1 MRKVF
6 ASLSLLYAGCNTYH
20 LHESS
25 LEYPEVMHAVGVL
38 ALAPAMVV
46 FLLVC
51 PWLANRKW
59 ADSLPAEIWISLLP
73 CLAGMAVFSMLV
85 SEISQV
91 SFGRRDAEET
101 LGLGM
106 MVAPVVAMLV
116 AVVYVLSWGV
126 LSLSRCICQ
135 GNENASNK

>member
-20 LHESS
+20 LLESS
-25 LEYPEVMHAVGVL
+25 LEYPEVIHAVCVL
-38 ALAPAMVV
+38 ALAPSMVV

-73 CLAGMAVFSMLV
+73 CLAGMAFFSLLV
-85 SEISQV
+85 DEIAQV
-91 SFGRRDAEET
+91 SFTRRDAET
-101 LGLGM
+101 VLDLGM
-106 MVAPVVAMLV
+106 ICAPVVAMLV
-116 AVVYVLSWGV
+116 AVVYVLSWGGM
-126 LSLSRCICQ
+126 SLARIICKR
-135 GNENASNK
+135 NENAGN

>member
-6 ASLSLLYAGCNTYH
+6 AALSLLYAGCNTYH

-73 CLAGMAVFSMLV
+73 CLAGMAFFSLLV
-85 SEISQV
+85 DEIAQV
-91 SFGRRDAEET
+91 SFTRRDVET
-101 LGLGM
+101 VLDLGM
-106 MVAPVVAMLV
+106 ICAPVVAMLV
-116 AVVYVLSWGV
+116 AVVYVLSWGGM
-126 LSLSRCICQ
+126 SLARIICKR
-135 GNENASNK
+135 NENAGN

>member
-6 ASLSLLYAGCNTYH
+6 VLLSLLYAGCNTYH

-73 CLAGMAVFSMLV
+73 CLAGMAFFSLLV
-85 SEISQV
+85 DEIAQV
-91 SFGRRDAEET
+91 SFTRRDAEET

-106 MVAPVVAMLV
+106 ISAPIAAVTVVLLSMLGTKLV
-116 AVVYVLSWGV
+116 RTFQKK
-126 LSLSRCICQ
+126 SR
-135 GNENASNK
+135 S

>member
-6 ASLSLLYAGCNTYH
+6 VVLSLLYAGCNTYH
-20 LHESS
+20 LLESS
-25 LEYPEVMHAVGVL
+25 LEYPEVIHAVCVL
-38 ALAPAMVV
+38 ALAPSMVV

-73 CLAGMAVFSMLV
+73 CLAGMAFFSLLV
-85 SEISQV
+85 DEIAQV
-91 SFGRRDAEET
+91 SFTRRDVET
-101 LGLGM
+101 VLDLGM
-106 MVAPVVAMLV
+106 ICAPVVAMLV

-135 GNENASNK
+135 GNENAGNK

>member
-20 LHESS
+20 LYESS
-25 LEYPEVMHAVGVL
+25 LEYPEVIHAVGVL
-38 ALAPAMVV
+38 ALAPSMVV

-73 CLAGMAVFSMLV
+73 CLAGMAVFSLLV
-85 SEISQV
+85 DEISQV
-91 SFGRRDAEET
+91 SFCRRDAEET
-101 LGLGM
+101 LGLGNDGRASGGDAGSRS
-106 MVAPVVAMLV
+106 VCAQLG
-116 AVVYVLSWGV
+116 GV
-126 LSLSRCICQ
+126 
-135 GNENASNK
+135 